1 MTRRHGYALLA
12 AMAALVVLVGTA
24 IYVTFSGGGDRDTTV
39 SAGPSPQGSA
49 DRASAGSWVGTW
61 STAPA
66 GAEPRTGAGFAGRT
80 LRNVVHTS
88 VGGTSARITLSN
100 LFGTAPLTID
110 HASIAVASAPSNPTA
125 LPESL
130 RRLTF
135 GGKPSVVIP
144 AGGQVVSDPAHLGV
158 PADADLLVST
168 YSQRSSGPVTYHPH
182 ARQIS
187 YVANGDQTQNPRGDR
202 YTGQS
207 PYWRY
212 LTAVDVLTREAAG
225 SVAVLGDSLT
235 DGVSSTLGAN
245 ARWTDILADRLRE
258 EAGAPRLGVLNA
270 GISGNQLVPG
280 GRYKPAGPSGVSRF
294 DRDVLSRTGIR
305 AVVVCLGVNDLL
317 RNPEGASA
325 EEILDAMRELTRQ
338 AHARGLRV
346 TGATLMPFNGHR
358 GYRPH
363 LEAMRRTINAEI
375 RAGRVFDEVVD
386 FDRALRDPY
395 APDRLRAP
403 YDSGDHLHPSDAGY
417 RKMAEAF
424 NLAHLRGRAPAE
436 L

>member
-1 MTRRHGYALLA
+1 MTKRHGYALVAALA
-12 AMAALVVLVGTA
+12 AVVVLISTA
-24 IYVTFSGGGDRDTTV
+24 IYVAFSGGDRHDTTLG
-39 SAGPSPQGSA
+39 AGPSAQGSA
-49 DRASAGSWVGTW
+49 DPAAAGSWVGTW
-61 STAPA
+61 ATAPA

-88 VGGTSARITLSN
+88 VGGTHARITLSN
-100 LFGTAPLTID
+100 LFGTQPLTIG
-110 HASIAVASAPSNPTA
+110 HASIAQASAPSNPTA
-125 LPESL
+125 RPDSL

-135 GGKPSVVIP
+135 GGKPQVVIP
-144 AGGQVVSDPAHLGV
+144 AGGQVTSDPARLAV

-168 YSQRSSGPVTYHPH
+168 YAPTPSGPVTYHPH

-187 YVANGDQTQNPRGDR
+187 FVANGDQTQNPRGDG
-202 YTGQS
+202 YTEQS

-212 LTAVDVLTREAAG
+212 LTAVDVLTREATG
-225 SVAVLGDSLT
+225 SVAILGDSLT
-235 DGVSSTLGAN
+235 DGVTSTLGAN
-245 ARWTDILADRLRE
+245 ARWPDVLADRLRE
-258 EAGAPRLGVLNA
+258 EAGAPRLGVLNE

-280 GRYKPAGPSGVSRF
+280 GQFPPAGPSGVSRF
-294 DRDVLSRTGIR
+294 ERDVLSRTGVR
-305 AVVVCLGVNDLL
+305 SVVVVLGVNDLL
-317 RNPEGASA
+317 RNPRHADA
-325 EEILDAMRELTRQ
+325 DQLLDAMRELTRQ

-363 LEAMRRTINAEI
+363 LDQLRRTINAEI
-375 RAGRVFDEVVD
+375 RSGRVFDHVVD

-395 APDRLRAP
+395 APDRLREL

-417 RKMAEAF
+417 RKMAESF
-424 NLAHLRGRAPAE
+424 NLSHLRGSAPAQ

>member
-1 MTRRHGYALLA
+1 MTKRHGYALVATLA
-12 AMAALVVLVGTA
+12 AVVVLISTV
-24 IYVTFSGGGDRDTTV
+24 IYLAFSGGDSRDTTI

-49 DRASAGSWVGTW
+49 DRAAAGSWVGTW

-100 LFGTAPLTID
+100 LFGTSPLTIS
-110 HASIAVASAPSNPTA
+110 HASIALASAPSNPTA
-125 LPESL
+125 RPDSL

-135 GGKPSVVIP
+135 GGQRQAVIP
-144 AGGQVVSDPAHLGV
+144 AGGQIVSDSVRLDV

-168 YSQRSSGPVTYHPH
+168 YSPTPSGPVTYHPH

-187 YVANGDQTQNPRGDR
+187 YVANGDQTQNPRGDT
-202 YTGQS
+202 YTEQS

-212 LTAVDVLTREAAG
+212 LTAVDVLTREASG
-225 SVAVLGDSLT
+225 SVVVIGDSLT
-235 DGVSSTLGAN
+235 DGVTSTLGAN
-245 ARWTDILADRLRE
+245 ARWTDVLADRLRE
-258 EAGAPRLGVLNA
+258 EAGAPRLGVLNE
-270 GISGNQLVPG
+270 GISGNQLIPG
-280 GRYKPAGPSGVSRF
+280 GQFKAAGPSGVSRF
-294 DRDVLSRTGIR
+294 ERDVLSRTGVKS
-305 AVVVCLGVNDLL
+305 VVVVLGVNDLL
-317 RNPEGASA
+317 RNPRYADAGRL
-325 EEILDAMRELTRQ
+325 LDAMRELTRQ

-363 LEAMRRTINAEI
+363 LDQLRRTINAEI
-375 RAGRVFDEVVD
+375 RSGRVFDSVVD

-395 APDRLRAP
+395 APDRLREP

-424 NLAHLRGRAPAE
+424 NLSHLRGSAPAE